1 MHYSCIVQSFFF
13 FNIKLS
19 TVHVYQ
25 MTSCSSIT
33 EHRAINFDWVAV
45 SPSLSRDQ
53 KLIEFFSSRQN
64 GHLEEKF
71 GHAHTFLNIPD
82 KISLLI
88 YWVTSSHNLYSL
100 MREGG
105 GRKKEGGGWLRTLS
119 FCQEFSHSALLVIGG
134 NKPSIKRVN
143 LLFYLICVVVQS
155 ATIDW
160 KNAGNQWIFITVT
173 CHHRLRGIRCA
184 CI

>member
-1 MHYSCIVQSFFF
+1 MVIWRRSLVMHTHFLISLTRLV
-13 FNIKLS
+13 
-19 TVHVYQ
+19 
-25 MTSCSSIT
+25 
-33 EHRAINFDWVAV
+33 FDLLGHILLHSVFPYERRGGEERGGRW
-45 SPSLSRDQ
+45 
-53 KLIEFFSSRQN
+53 LIED
-64 GHLEEKF
+64 LK
-71 GHAHTFLNIPD
+71 LN
-82 KISLLI
+82 SL
-88 YWVTSSHNLYSL
+88 
-100 MREGG
+100 
-105 GRKKEGGGWLRTLS
+105 
-119 FCQEFSHSALLVIGG
+119 FCPEFSHSALLVIGG